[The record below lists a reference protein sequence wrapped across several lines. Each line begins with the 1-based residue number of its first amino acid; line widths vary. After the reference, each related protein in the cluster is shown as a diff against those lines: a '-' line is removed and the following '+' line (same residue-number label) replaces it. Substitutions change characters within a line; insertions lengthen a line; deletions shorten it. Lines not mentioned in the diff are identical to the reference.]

1 MNTAKILTGLA
12 ALLAAG
18 LTTQAQDSLIAG
30 PPWATH
36 AKLGGGLVDQVQDRR
51 ITLSDP
57 AWPTPDNF

>member
-18 LTTQAQDSLIAG
+18 LTTQAQDSLIVVPHCARHG
-30 PPWATH
+30 
-36 AKLGGGLVDQVQDRR
+36 KLGGDPAAQAQDRR